1 MKLLRIY
8 LIIGFLV
15 CGWYSVAAFQGWQA
29 VNFGI
34 VDNMGSSGGGGR
46 AYGGSWGGGK

>member
-8 LIIGFLV
+8 LIIGALV
-15 CGWYSVAAFQGWQA
+15 CGWYSIAAFRGWQA
-29 VNFGI
+29 MNFGI
-34 VDNMGSSGGGGR
+34 VDNMGNGGGGR